1 MTGCQGCT
9 SPSTGWPEARG
20 PKEDVE
26 EPLTVMGSGDRSSRV
41 GMPLGME
48 IQQDFR
54 SAGLQRERLGGATSA
69 SRWLA

>member
-9 SPSTGWPEARG
+9 SPSTGWPEAWG
-20 PKEDVE
+20 TKEDVE

-41 GMPLGME
+41 GMPLEME
-48 IQQDFR
+48 IQQD
-54 SAGLQRERLGGATSA
+54 LQRERLGGATGA